1 MIGSGI
7 CVHTIA
13 QCHIESRDEFLLS
26 SVCAFLSFC
35 RLQIFSQAPSALPPS
50 PSFPSTTDAAGC
62 STPTSS
68 PLRCRHFPIATYRL
82 LLWYPACLSRHL
94 RCWNRYISRGSSHF
108 YPFWS
113 YSPSLNIVQSKH
125 QKPLTQLFRIF
136 SLNYL
141 TQEGSFVLSL

>member
-1 MIGSGI
+1 M
-7 CVHTIA
+7 VTA
-13 QCHIESRDEFLLS
+13 RAPSRSVTSRLISPLLRLR
-26 SVCAFLSFC
+26 VSFP
-35 RLQIFSQAPSALPPS
+35 LQIADFLTGSLGPPSLPPS
-50 PSFPSTTDAAGC
+50 PSFQSTTDAAGC
-62 STPTSS
+62 STPTMSS
-68 PLRCRHFPIATYRL
+68 PLRCRHFPIAPYRL

-94 RCWNRYISRGSSHF
+94 RCCNRYISRGSSHF

-113 YSPSLNIVQSKH
+113 HSPSLNIVQSKH